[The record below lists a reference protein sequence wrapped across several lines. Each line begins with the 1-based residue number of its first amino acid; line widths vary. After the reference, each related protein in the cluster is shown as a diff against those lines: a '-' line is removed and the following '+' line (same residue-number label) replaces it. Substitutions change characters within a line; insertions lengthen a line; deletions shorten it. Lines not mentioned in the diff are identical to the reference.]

1 MKILREGDRGTALST
16 DGRGWVP
23 ITYRYRSVRLEET
36 GIDVPNVL
44 VGVDDETD
52 EILVIPNQS
61 TPRLK
66 AARRQV
72 KEETIQV
79 KIPHELD
86 DILVV
91 IADRFMAPEKKFTP
105 ALLRY
110 YLYLALKNPK
120 LCGRLFRLSERPLAR
135 GKTGTRLSFR
145 AGAEFGREIREAAR
159 GCGGGSVSELTRGA
173 ILAAKED
180 LVDGKSGPR
189 TRQLEAVA
197 RAL

>member
-1 MKILREGDRGTALST
+1 MKIYREGEKGTALAT

-36 GIDVPNVL
+36 GVDVPSVL
-44 VGVDDETD
+44 AGVDDETD

-79 KIPHELD
+79 KIPHELR

-91 IADRFMAPEKKFTP
+91 LADLFMAPEKKFTP
-105 ALLRY
+105 ALLRF
-110 YLYLALKNPK
+110 YLHQALDNPK
-120 LCGRLFRLSERPLAR
+120 TCGRFARLSKRPLAC
-135 GKTGTRLSFR
+135 GKTGIRLSFR
-145 AGAEFGREIREAAR
+145 SSAEFGRRIREAAR
-159 GCGGGSVSELTRGA
+159 KCGGGSLSVLTRGA
-173 ILAAKED
+173 IIAAKED
-180 LVDGKSGPR
+180 LVDGKSESR
-189 TRQLEAVA
+189 ARQLEAVA